1 MYRQTFQKNNY
12 RSRNEFEK
20 FSRSDSNNFILRFK
34 LYDIN
39 MIRDNFSLTKCMIKL
54 ELLLVQNLQYNLCF
68 HFQAEKNA
76 MF

>member
-34 LYDIN
+34 LNDIN
-39 MIRDNFSLTKCMIKL
+39 MIRDNFFFTKCMIKL
-54 ELLLVQNLQYNLCF
+54 ELLY
-68 HFQAEKNA
+68 
-76 MF
+76 